1 MRDSQGQP
9 GGHSHAPP
17 THSDVTNVGAQ
28 APRGRFP
35 AHRRREGL
43 SRAPRQYQV
52 GTETKER
59 KLHSRGGSTATT
71 RVRRPALQMGQEG
84 GLGPVDAMRRAR
96 RPRQAARRPSA
107 TSYEDGMAPQMGQ
120 DPDAQRG
127 GPTCPEL
134 TAGLLSASQGQKGDE
149 GPPGTHRSPVCSLED
164 GLCLSRKVLSW
175 TSQGLCV
182 CVGGPIPR
190 PHPTEACKG
199 SQGFEGCMTMSF
211 LSSLKV
217 PWDDEWRN

>member
-1 MRDSQGQP
+1 
-9 GGHSHAPP
+9 
-17 THSDVTNVGAQ
+17 
-28 APRGRFP
+28 
-35 AHRRREGL
+35 
-43 SRAPRQYQV
+43 
-52 GTETKER
+52 
-59 KLHSRGGSTATT
+59 
-71 RVRRPALQMGQEG
+71 
-84 GLGPVDAMRRAR
+84 
-96 RPRQAARRPSA
+96 
-107 TSYEDGMAPQMGQ
+107 MAPQMGQ

-149 GPPGTHRSPVCSLED
+149 GPPGTHQSPVCSLED

-175 TSQGLCV
+175 ISQGLCA
-182 CVGGPIPR
+182 CVGWSHSPPP
-190 PHPTEACKG
+190 PHRGAESSCKG

>member
-9 GGHSHAPP
+9 EGHSHAPP

-43 SRAPRQYQV
+43 SRAPRRYQV

-96 RPRQAARRPSA
+96 RPRWAARRPSA

-134 TAGLLSASQGQKGDE
+134 TAGRAPVCLPGPERGRRTAWDPPEPGLQSGGRAVSEQKG
-149 GPPGTHRSPVCSLED
+149 L
-164 GLCLSRKVLSW
+164 VLDF
-175 TSQGLCV
+175 TGVVCV
-182 CVGGPIPR
+182 CGVVPFPA
-190 PHPTEACKG
+190 PTPQRHAKAARA
-199 SQGFEGCMTMSF
+199 SR
-211 LSSLKV
+211 
-217 PWDDEWRN
+217 DA

>member
-1 MRDSQGQP
+1 
-9 GGHSHAPP
+9 
-17 THSDVTNVGAQ
+17 
-28 APRGRFP
+28 
-35 AHRRREGL
+35 
-43 SRAPRQYQV
+43 
-52 GTETKER
+52 
-59 KLHSRGGSTATT
+59 
-71 RVRRPALQMGQEG
+71 
-84 GLGPVDAMRRAR
+84 
-96 RPRQAARRPSA
+96 
-107 TSYEDGMAPQMGQ
+107 MAPQMGQ

-149 GPPGTHRSPVCSLED
+149 GPPGTHQSPVCSLED

-182 CVGGPIPR
+182 CGGGPIPR

>member
-28 APRGRFP
+28 APWGRFP

-43 SRAPRQYQV
+43 SRAPRRYQV
-52 GTETKER
+52 GTETKEQ

-96 RPRQAARRPSA
+96 RPRRAARRPSA

-134 TAGLLSASQGQKGDE
+134 TARLLSASQGQKRGRRTAWD
-149 GPPGTHRSPVCSLED
+149 PPEP
-164 GLCLSRKVLSW
+164 GLQSGGRAVSEQKGLVLDF
-175 TSQGLCV
+175 TGVVCV
-182 CVGGPIPR
+182 CVGGVPFPA
-190 PHPTEACKG
+190 PTPQRHAKAARA
-199 SQGFEGCMTMSF
+199 SR
-211 LSSLKV
+211 
-217 PWDDEWRN
+217 DA